1 MNLVTWQA
9 YPLLIIALAKD
20 SVRHTAA
27 SAAYSLLHNTEVM
40 LLHLAAKRHDT
51 ALFAISQS
59 GWLSVSRIFYSS
71 LSKLSF
77 FSRSSETQTHQEV
90 IEKKYEVYILKKL
103 DYIPTITSNIINTI
117 HYLEPVRRIKLA
129 VVAITSILS
138 TKQVCRY
145 RQK

>member
-9 YPLLIIALAKD
+9 HPFLIIALAKD

-27 SAAYSLLHNTEVM
+27 SAAYILLCNTEVM
-40 LLHLAAKRHDT
+40 LLHLAAKWHDT

-59 GWLSVSRIFYSS
+59 GWLSVRLIFYSS

-90 IEKKYEVYILKKL
+90 IQKKYEVYIPKKL
-103 DYIPTITSNIINTI
+103 DYIPTIT
-117 HYLEPVRRIKLA
+117 
-129 VVAITSILS
+129 
-138 TKQVCRY
+138 
-145 RQK
+145 